1 MIDMDVLLGN
11 SSPGE
16 RDRFYGIT
24 IGVVTNNKDPEGFD
38 RVKVKFPWLSDQDE
52 SYWARVMAPMAGNQ
66 YGLYFL
72 PEVDCEVVVAFEH
85 GDIRFPY
92 ILGAL
97 WNGKDKPPVT
107 NQDGKNNQRMIKSRS
122 GHVILLDDTQDKE
135 MITIRDKTQE
145 NEIIIDSS
153 KKSMTIKVGEN
164 LTIEAGGKI
173 SLKSSRGDVEID
185 CQNLSINAK
194 QNCTIEANSNC
205 NIKASSGIG
214 IECMAGVKINN
225 GALEVT

>member
-1 MIDMDVLLGN
+1 MIGMDVLLGN
-11 SSPGE
+11 ASPGE
-16 RDRFYGIT
+16 RDRVYGIT
-24 IGVVTNNKDPEGFD
+24 IGVVTNNKDPEGLG
-38 RVKVKFPWLSDQDE
+38 RVKVKFPWRSEQDE
-52 SYWARVMAPMAGNQ
+52 SYWARVMAAMAGNQ

-72 PEVDCEVVVAFEH
+72 PEVGCEVVVAFEH

-107 NQDGKNNQRMIKSRS
+107 NQDGKNNQRMLKSRS
-122 GHVILLDDTQDKE
+122 GHVILLDDTQDEE
-135 MITIRDKTQE
+135 MITIRDKSQK

-153 KKSMTIKVGEN
+153 KKSMMIKVGEE
-164 LTIEAGGKI
+164 LTIETGGKI
-173 SLKSSRGDVEID
+173 SLKSSKGDLEID

-194 QNCTIEANSNC
+194 QNC
-205 NIKASSGIG
+205 NIKANSGIG